1 MCLLRPN
8 ERNNS
13 CLHEECKQLS
23 AANKQGCLFSLAQA
37 IRPDDISASSNIL
50 RQPQNSSRT
59 LSQASQ
65 LLRNPTPQNP
75 GNSQIAHPPPSYD
88 DSDDEEQFVLNKK
101 KIKFEGNSGFRTED
115 KQQTFP
121 KIQLPNNHIQTP
133 LSDVVYTRQHATSQ
147 PRSIHQESNVMTPI
161 NYPVYQQPQP
171 IYVPYM
177 QLPQDNSHLINQ
189 NGLFLT
195 YPQNFNGQNLPVLQ
209 NYALNTQNHRNN
221 MDDVPQSATPSTKDN
236 NSNFKEMLEDMQSKL
251 VDLLSTQNKML
262 IDLRE
267 KNELVQDTLACLIN
281 EVNTLKKVVKTNN
294 HGAVA
299 GVGLGAGA
307 EKTQISEQNFAGPQ
321 IVDTFREIPNNDS
334 LLRSLYGPKQDFK
347 YQLVLKNE
355 LPAPLYRE
363 RNFKFTV
370 FLTDQDGNLVKNTNR
385 IPLTIAIYTSENP
398 PKYVDVNTSG
408 NKILKGMIDKDL
420 VDGAVTFDKIQV
432 KEVTSH
438 FRNGWVFF
446 VVQPK
451 SSGNVLNNL
460 IDMTNGVMI
469 NPQIVKPL
477 IIEKMVVKAK
487 RAKEKKQGLDLEEEK
502 DIELEQDQDTIY
514 TQINQTIEEEQV
526 YV

>member
-1 MCLLRPN
+1 
-8 ERNNS
+8 
-13 CLHEECKQLS
+13 LHEECKQLS

-37 IRPDDISASSNIL
+37 IRPEDISASSNIS
-50 RQPQNSSRT
+50 RQPQNPSRT
-59 LSQASQ
+59 LSQTSQ
-65 LLRNPTPQNP
+65 LLRNTTTQNLAH
-75 GNSQIAHPPPSYD
+75 SQIAHPPPSYD

-101 KIKFEGNSGFRTED
+101 KIKFEGKYLIIYFADFSIGNSGFRTED

-133 LSDVVYTRQHATSQ
+133 LSDIAYTRQHATSQ
-147 PRSIHQESNVMTPI
+147 PRSVHQESNVMNPI
-161 NYPVYQQPQP
+161 NFPVYQQSQP

-177 QLPQDNSHLINQ
+177 QIPQDNNHLINQ
-189 NGLFLT
+189 NGLLLT
-195 YPQNFNGQNLPVLQ
+195 YPQSFNGQNLPVFQ
-209 NYALNTQNHRNN
+209 NYGLNAQNHRNN
-221 MDDVPQSATPSTKDN
+221 MDDVPQSATPSTKEN

-294 HGAVA
+294 P
-299 GVGLGAGA
+299 GV
-307 EKTQISEQNFAGPQ
+307 EKVQITEQNFAGPQ
-321 IVDTFREIPNNDS
+321 IVDNFREIPNNES

-370 FLTDQDGNLVKNTNR
+370 FLTDQEGNLVKNTNR

-469 NPQIVKPL
+469 NPQNVKPL

-487 RAKEKKQGLDLEEEK
+487 RSKEKKQGLDLEEEK
-502 DIELEQDQDTIY
+502 DTEIEQEQEQDQETIF
-514 TQINQTIEEEQV
+514 TQINQTIGEEEV